1 MLYFSSQAG
10 SLIAVTEG
18 ITDFVTPETA
28 PEGLMQFGPI
38 RLILLICWIYLCMY
52 SVHRVEFGSLVSPR
66 YKALANVFAVLIG
79 PFILFVLYVADT
91 SRRYQEGQIDFQDI
105 RHEVVGALFNWA
117 PRERARKGAM
127 QKSIELMDSSGRS
140 FAEVYGERD
149 ASGKN
154 RESKE
159 SREILDLAE
168 DIILEA
174 IRQRA
179 SDILID
185 PKTAGDFT
193 VRFRIDGFLTTARQ
207 IEPDKCVAMVNS
219 IKAVANMDISEKRRP
234 QDGSFMAK
242 IPDGS
247 VYFRVAS
254 AGVMGGEKLSIRVL
268 NQTAGML
275 ALDEIG
281 LSPQSFK
288 LISQIVH
295 QPSGMVIICGPT
307 GSGKSTSLYAMLNT
321 IDFYTR
327 NVITIEDPIEYV
339 LTAVSQIEVNPKAD
353 ITFANTLRSI
363 LRQDPDVICVGEI
376 RDGETAGMALQA
388 SQTGHLVLATLHA
401 SSNMAV
407 LVRLMDLGIKPL
419 LLASALS
426 VIVSQRLVRRL
437 CDKCKKPAELSDG
450 KIEYFRRKGMDCS
463 GVMEPGGCKRCRG
476 TGFFGRT
483 AIVDIMM
490 LDDDVR
496 VNLINNQLKPGD
508 LKKKGD
514 EKGKSTLR
522 KEGLR
527 KVVAGITT
535 LDEVKRV
542 TSNLG

>member
-1 MLYFSSQAG
+1 
-10 SLIAVTEG
+10 
-18 ITDFVTPETA
+18 
-28 PEGLMQFGPI
+28 
-38 RLILLICWIYLCMY
+38 
-52 SVHRVEFGSLVSPR
+52 
-66 YKALANVFAVLIG
+66 
-79 PFILFVLYVADT
+79 
-91 SRRYQEGQIDFQDI
+91 
-105 RHEVVGALFNWA
+105 
-117 PRERARKGAM
+117 
-127 QKSIELMDSSGRS
+127 
-140 FAEVYGERD
+140 
-149 ASGKN
+149 
-154 RESKE
+154 
-159 SREILDLAE
+159 
-168 DIILEA
+168 
-174 IRQRA
+174 
-179 SDILID
+179 
-185 PKTAGDFT
+185 
-193 VRFRIDGFLTTARQ
+193 
-207 IEPDKCVAMVNS
+207 
-219 IKAVANMDISEKRRP
+219 
-234 QDGSFMAK
+234 MAK

-268 NQTAGML
+268 NQSAGML
-275 ALDEIG
+275 ALDEVG

-401 SSNMAV
+401 SSNMAT

-426 VIVSQRLVRRL
+426 VIVSQRLVRKL
-437 CDKCKKPAELSDG
+437 CDNCKKPTELSDERI
-450 KIEYFRRKGMDCS
+450 KYLRSKGMDCS
-463 GVMEPGGCKRCRG
+463 RMMEPGGCKQCRG
-476 TGFFGRT
+476 TGFYGRT
-483 AIVDIMM
+483 AIVDIMI

-496 VNLINNQLKPGD
+496 ASLINNQLTPGD

-514 EKGKSTLR
+514 EKGRSTLI

-527 KVVAGITT
+527 KVMAGITT